1 MWMFVSFNLQSFSS
15 VAMWGWLPFTG
26 CISAVIFINRRTIW
40 VENSSDYFLTFC
52 ILTERVELNLVII
65 NWHDCKMSSM
75 PDKII
80 RLAISF
86 LKFKQLVCY
95 VTETKNIGKHEQI
108 VSPID
113 DKYLQLTVVFYR
125 KYLFRVLLEPLRD
138 HTLYI

>member
-1 MWMFVSFNLQSFSS
+1 
-15 VAMWGWLPFTG
+15 
-26 CISAVIFINRRTIW
+26 
-40 VENSSDYFLTFC
+40 
-52 ILTERVELNLVII
+52 
-65 NWHDCKMSSM
+65 MSSM

-138 HTLYI
+138 HTLYIWVVSEQNS

>member
-1 MWMFVSFNLQSFSS
+1 MQ
-15 VAMWGWLPFTG
+15 
-26 CISAVIFINRRTIW
+26 
-40 VENSSDYFLTFC
+40 
-52 ILTERVELNLVII
+52 
-65 NWHDCKMSSM
+65 
-75 PDKII
+75 DKII

-95 VTETKNIGKHEQI
+95 VTKYHEIGKHEQI

-138 HTLYI
+138 HTLNIWVVSEQNS